1 MISGSKLYFF
11 TSIRVYDLQ
20 NMFFSNKSYTLPVES
35 KLNYVTVDLSPN
47 GCTLIAINEEGE
59 AHMISLVSQTIVHR
73 YRFKGKCRAIKFS
86 PDGKYFAVCKDN
98 NGKSSLVYIVLEFAT
113 AASFML
119 QFLYSRLQG
128 LFLGSTMLLLW
139 NGCSTELMT
148 KLLA

>member
-1 MISGSKLYFF
+1 MY
-11 TSIRVYDLQ
+11 
-20 NMFFSNKSYTLPVES
+20 FSNKSYTLPVES
-35 KLNYVTVDLSPN
+35 KFNYDTVDLSPN

-86 PDGKYFAVCKDN
+86 PDGKHFAVCKDN
-98 NGKSSLVYIVLEFAT
+98 NGKLVYIVLKFTIAT
-113 AASFML
+113 FML

-128 LFLGSTMLLLW
+128 LFQGSTMLLLW
-139 NGCSTELMT
+139 NGCFMVLMM